1 MYVLHILYPAYIM
14 ARARN
19 FNPSR
24 FFTQSGLCT
33 VWVLSG
39 LVLCTPATYAQDF
52 LPLQIAPWS
61 KDTRNIARVTQARTE
76 VQAGASQ
83 TQPSPPSPSA
93 RKPEALTPLTPQDYE
108 PLLADLLARDE
119 MLARMVGHHVS
130 PLSSIEEFYAGRV
143 VDPLEQFGYDL
154 FENFS
159 APSTQARGK
168 QTDGEPS
175 PTPQAALP
183 AGAVQDNFV
192 LSTGD
197 RLNITFRGQRRD
209 QGIYTI
215 TTDGLLILDD
225 LPPVS
230 AAGRTIGQLREALA
244 ASADSLYN
252 TDIYVS
258 LESVRQVN
266 VLVVGNVR
274 KPGRQTLTVFHT
286 ALDALMQAGGIDKNG
301 SLRQIKL
308 VRDGRTTMVDL
319 YGLLIHGSSGMDLA
333 LRDGDRLIVPPLGPT
348 IAVAGGVK
356 RPGIYEIL
364 PALKGMKHAPEKSSE
379 FLSMQEALDMA
390 GGLVSPGNNRFMK
403 LGLHRNGQETVETI
417 TDPFTPAL
425 NDGSILM
432 VARADDKR
440 AGLVELVGHTRQ
452 PGLHPL
458 SSSKTLAALL
468 SDRSMFG
475 ADIYPLIGAIER
487 WDDER
492 MARIFL
498 DFPPI
503 LVAQGQYDQELK
515 DGDIVHLFSRSQ
527 MMALQKQ
534 KFNPASIEPAAG
546 SVDETDIDPADTV
559 TGDPAL
565 SAFLAE
571 RTISVRG
578 AVRDSGVWP
587 VAAGTTLDS
596 VLAVAGGLS
605 LEANTSNIEV
615 TRTHDASIPDTESS
629 IPFRTAVN
637 MNDTDPKTVAINP
650 GDTVRVKQ
658 KFRKAEGQSVT
669 IIGEVNNPGKYDL
682 VPGDTLRDL
691 FARAGGIT
699 DQAYPDGTIF
709 SRESERKAEE
719 ERFRAAAREMER
731 ALATAM
737 HKEKDAPDMTQIA
750 MVQDLAAELR
760 NVEAVGRITVEADP
774 TVLEVQ
780 PELDIL
786 LEAGDRIYVPRRP
799 LTVRVEGE
807 VLSPAALQ
815 FRNGK
820 NPRDYIAEAGGPSHF
835 ADQDRA
841 FVLYPDGS
849 AQPLFISAWNHKA
862 SMIPPGSTIVVPRD
876 PKPFDFIESAKDVSQ
891 ILSNLAVTGIFL
903 SDIRDDD

>member
-286 ALDALMQAGGIDKNG
+286 ALDALMQADGIDKNG